1 MRALEVR
8 AKIQE
13 PHKGPVID
21 LDNDDDD
28 AVLDL
33 DNDDDD
39 AVIDLDNDDDD
50 AVIGLAH
57 DDEDPAPLLGERS
70 TWGLRARASGLPEI
84 WGIATL

>member
-8 AKIQE
+8 AKIQK
-13 PHKGPVID
+13 PHKGP
-21 LDNDDDD
+21 
-28 AVLDL
+28 
-33 DNDDDD
+33 
-39 AVIDLDNDDDD
+39 VIDLDNDDDD